1 MRAISCCGSNPERLN
16 ELLADPIVQ
25 MLMRADHITEEQI
38 RALTGA
44 ISSGAGVTPGQ
55 GPAAIGA
62 AGGAGDD
69 ERAAG
74 EYRPSVG
81 IVLLNADNE
90 VLVGRRRG
98 VKDSPWQLPQG
109 AIEEGEDPRAA
120 ALRELKEETGT
131 DNAVILA
138 ESRDW
143 LYYDLPPQIRAGYG
157 PWRGQRQK
165 WFVMRF
171 LGTHAEID
179 VTGDVEFCDWKWVLP
194 EELPGLAV
202 PFKRSIYTSL
212 LDEFG
217 HLTKGG

>member
-1 MRAISCCGSNPERLN
+1 
-16 ELLADPIVQ
+16 
-25 MLMRADHITEEQI
+25 MRADHITEEQI

-44 ISSGAGVTPGQ
+44 ISSGAGAAAGEGPG
-55 GPAAIGA
+55 AIGA
-62 AGGAGDD
+62 A
-69 ERAAG
+69 E

-98 VKDSPWQLPQG
+98 VQDSPWQLPQG

-138 ESRDW
+138 ESKGW

-171 LGTHAEID
+171 LGTHSEID

-202 PFKRSIYTSL
+202 PFKRSIYASL
-212 LDEFG
+212 LGEFG